1 MKQFIYTD
9 DDLNKRRK
17 KKGADRIVV
26 NSGNLGIGGP
36 PFIDVQLQWCPLP
49 WIGVSKGGK
58 VETFR
63 LTLEQVDE
71 FIEILKSVKA
81 RIEAREKKETKN
93 GIVGV
98 SEYNPNGWNEFP
110 AVIPPSGRVLMLLEV
125 EGDRF
130 DAWFDG
136 EEWFTPGGTPI
147 ETEYAT
153 TVRFRPSNK
162 DRNF

>member
-9 DDLNKRRK
+9 DDLNKKQK
-17 KKGADRIVV
+17 KKGACRIVV
-26 NSGNLGIGGP
+26 NSGNTPKGR
-36 PFIDVQLQWCPLP
+36 PFVVVQLQWRPLP
-49 WIGVSKGGK
+49 FAGVSSGGK

-71 FIEILKSVKA
+71 FIEILKNVKA
-81 RIEAREKKETKN
+81 RKRKRKN
-93 GIVGV
+93 GIVEV
-98 SEYNPNGWNEFP
+98 SEYDPEGWNEFP
-110 AVIPPSGRVLMLLEV
+110 AVTPPSEHVLMILEV

-136 EEWFTPGGTPI
+136 KQWFTPGGTPI
-147 ETEYAT
+147 ETEYAS